1 MTTAIL
7 TTPTLDRQR
16 RAQER
21 VTALRSELEAA
32 ERELEQA
39 DLALIRTTHLE
50 RYQGFILRWK
60 SRDNGYW
67 FEAADGRLVRAD
79 HSGDDWDGNPMGPR
93 ATEDGPLYVRTDLTA
108 QHAPMVNE
116 PQTYTVPVVDDQGRS
131 SVVLLGRREAE
142 WLFKRHPQMK
152 P

>member
-1 MTTAIL
+1 MTTAVI
-7 TTPTLDRQR
+7 TPDLARQR

-21 VTALRSELEAA
+21 VTAARGELEAA

-39 DLALIRTTHLE
+39 DLALIRATHLE
-50 RYQGFILRWK
+50 RYQGFVLRWK
-60 SRDNGYW
+60 SRANGYW
-67 FEAADGRLVRAD
+67 FEAEDGRLVRAD

-108 QHAPMVNE
+108 EHAPMVGD
-116 PQTYTVPVVDDQGRS
+116 PQSYTVAVVTEHGRAA
-131 SVVLLGRREAE
+131 VVLLGRREAE
-142 WLFKRHPQMK
+142 WLFKRYPQMR